1 MAKWLKLALL
11 LLSLPFLAKGQGG
24 TTTVTAIVLDPNGSP
39 YTNSQVNITFFDP
52 GTAGKL
58 PLLNGSTFQTS
69 FTIYATDSFA
79 HFSET
84 IPDNGIIDTGS
95 GTVNTQWK
103 FSICYS
109 DRQTCFVYQTH
120 IDCAHNL
127 PVTCNAGVEDLSA
140 PIQAVAA
147 YLPFNSIL
155 VQNNTFTGTNTF
167 NGPTIFNGPVTVNNT
182 LTVGPCDLKLLP
194 GPVTICTNATAPRTW
209 TIQDVTDFFV
219 GRTTVDLLSNKT
231 INVDLNTLDTTSNI
245 VAHYLRNNGTKY
257 VDVPASTVAADVG
270 GLVVPGNNCPANQFG
285 DAISSGGTLLC
296 SQPSFGNLAGNIAV
310 NQMAGGA
317 GASSTTA
324 FFGDNTWK
332 PTLSSPTANFGF
344 RTASAGGCT
353 TQGSSNA
360 TCDNILTWQINGVNT
375 PFVNTSYFFACS
387 AVNPNLE
394 ASGGDGS
401 TGQAQM
407 FTVRSFTASQITVV
421 TQNERSVAATSTF
434 VSCIGIHW

>member
-1 MAKWLKLALL
+1 MRKWLYLAFLL
-11 LLSLPFLAKGQGG
+11 LLLPLVTRGQGG

-84 IPDNGIIDTGS
+84 IPDNGIIDSGS
-95 GTVNTQWK
+95 GTINTQWK

-127 PVTCNAGVEDLSA
+127 PVTCTGGVEDLSA
-140 PIQAVAA
+140 QIQAVAA

-155 VQNNTFTGTNTF
+155 IQNNTWTGTNTF
-167 NGPTIFNGPVTVNNT
+167 DGTTIFNGPVFVHNT
-182 LTVGPCDLKLLP
+182 LTIDPCDLKLLP

-219 GRTTVDLLSNKT
+219 GRTTVDILSNKT

-245 VAHYLRNNGTKY
+245 AGHYLRNNGTKY
-257 VDVPASTVAADVG
+257 VDVPSSTVAADVSSSVTG
-270 GLVVPGNNCPANQFG
+270 GSGCGANQFAVG
-285 DAISSGGTLLC
+285 FSSGLNLACT
-296 SQPSFGNLAGNIAV
+296 QPAFTDLAGNIAIS
-310 NQMAGGA
+310 QMANGV

-324 FFGDNTWK
+324 FFGDNSWK
-332 PTLSSPTANFGF
+332 SVLATSPTFAIK
-344 RTASAGGCT
+344 TAGGTGCT
-353 TQGSSNA
+353 TDSSSNA
-360 TCDNILTWQINGVNT
+360 ACDVTFSWSGGAFSDTN
-375 PFVNTSYFFACS
+375 YFFACS
-387 AVNPNLE
+387 AVDPNLSP
-394 ASGGDGS
+394 SGGDGS
-401 TGQAQM
+401 TGESMM
-407 FTVRSFTASQITVV
+407 FNIRSRSASQIVTV
-421 TQNERSVAATSTF
+421 TQSERSVSATSTF
-434 VSCIGIHW
+434 ISCIAIHP